1 MSQENLKNTLRKWCD
16 ENLTHGRAYPGLRYN
31 EVVKPNTLQEGVCDT
46 RGGSLIY
53 QDGTACSAG
62 HVYHDVYL
70 LDDGTY
76 QVYTDGSQAHY
87 TGAVPESFDV
97 PSSNCKDILE
107 LVMYLVTHDGWDP
120 NSCREMHQSIKGYL
134 KVCQDPEFES
144 FFPNSENENA
154 ILKTAQTCKQQ
165 KKKFLI
171 DLTTCTDID
180 NNIIKCISDR
190 NSMYKEHWWV
200 KKQNPFSSI

>member
-1 MSQENLKNTLRKWCD
+1 MLQEILKNTLRNWCN
-16 ENLTHGRAYPGLRYN
+16 ENLTHGRAWPGLCN
-31 EVVKPNTLQEGVCDT
+31 GVVKPNTLPKDAPDTREGVLVY
-46 RGGSLIY
+46 REGALVY
-53 QDGTACSAG
+53 QDGTSCSAG

-70 LDDGTY
+70 LEDGTY
-76 QVYTDGSQAHY
+76 EVYTDASQAHC
-87 TGAVPESFDV
+87 TGANPESFDV

-107 LVMYLVTHDGWDP
+107 LVTYLVKHDGWGR

-165 KKKFLI
+165 KKKKKFLI
-171 DLTTCTDID
+171 DLTTCTNID

-190 NSMYKEHWWV
+190 NSMYK
-200 KKQNPFSSI
+200 